1 MQDAS
6 GVKKMSK
13 ASVAVLG
20 GDLRQHYLA
29 DYMVK
34 TGCEVTCFGVM
45 PIPISDD
52 GPSPG
57 DCSFSIASSLRETVS
72 ARDWILGPMP
82 FSRDGEHLYAAPTE
96 PAGIMPEESAEIMP
110 EKSAGI
116 MPEEPAGIALVELAA
131 LLRPSQTLVGGGIP
145 ESFSDVCARKQVTVI
160 DLMEDEALARA
171 NAALTAEGLLSMLIA
186 QTPFSLTDRH
196 FLILGFG
203 RCGQE
208 IAWLLSGFSAALTA
222 YDHDPKRIG
231 LATLQGFS
239 TDLSLDY
246 DVIIN
251 TIPAQVLTGQQL
263 AQLPPHCM
271 LFDIASAPFGF
282 DLKTAR
288 ELGLA
293 LIRCPG
299 IPGAMMPQ
307 TAGELIGKSISER
320 MLSHGF

>member
-1 MQDAS
+1 
-6 GVKKMSK
+6 MSK
-13 ASVAVLG
+13 ASIAVLG

-29 DYMVK
+29 EYMVK
-34 TGCEVTCFGVM
+34 TGHEV
-45 PIPISDD
+45 
-52 GPSPG
+52 
-57 DCSFSIASSLRETVS
+57 SSLREAIS
-72 ARDWILGPMP
+72 DCDWILGPMP
-82 FSRDGEHLYAAPTE
+82 FSRDGERLYTAPTK
-96 PAGIMPEESAEIMP
+96 PAGIIPGKSAEILP
-110 EKSAGI
+110 KESAGI
-116 MPEEPAGIALVELAA
+116 TLEELAA
-131 LLRPSQTLVGGGIP
+131 LLRPGQTLVGGGIP
-145 ESFSDVCARKQVTVI
+145 ERFSAACAGKQVTVI
-160 DLMEDEALARA
+160 DLMEDEALIRA

-186 QTPFSLTDRH
+186 QTPFSLTDRR

>member
-1 MQDAS
+1 
-6 GVKKMSK
+6 MSK
-13 ASVAVLG
+13 ASIAVLG

-29 DYMVK
+29 EYMVK
-34 TGCEVTCFGVM
+34 TGHEV
-45 PIPISDD
+45 
-52 GPSPG
+52 
-57 DCSFSIASSLRETVS
+57 SSLREAIS
-72 ARDWILGPMP
+72 DCDWILGPMP
-82 FSRDGEHLYAAPTE
+82 FSRDGERLYAAPTK
-96 PAGIMPEESAEIMP
+96 PAGIMPEKSAEILP
-110 EKSAGI
+110 KESAGI
-116 MPEEPAGIALVELAA
+116 TLEELAA
-131 LLRPSQTLVGGGIP
+131 LLRPGQTLVGGGIP

-186 QTPFSLTDRH
+186 QTPFSLTNRR

>member
-1 MQDAS
+1 
-6 GVKKMSK
+6 MSK
-13 ASVAVLG
+13 ASIAVLG

-29 DYMVK
+29 EYMVK
-34 TGCEVTCFGVM
+34 TGHEV
-45 PIPISDD
+45 
-52 GPSPG
+52 
-57 DCSFSIASSLRETVS
+57 SSLREAIS
-72 ARDWILGPMP
+72 DCDWILGPMP
-82 FSRDGEHLYAAPTE
+82 FSRDGERLYTAPTK
-96 PAGIMPEESAEIMP
+96 PAGIIPGKSAEILP
-110 EKSAGI
+110 KESAGI
-116 MPEEPAGIALVELAA
+116 TLEELAA
-131 LLRPSQTLVGGGIP
+131 LLRPGQTLVGGGIP
-145 ESFSDVCARKQVTVI
+145 ERFSAACAGKQVTVI
-160 DLMEDEALARA
+160 DLREDEALIRA

-186 QTPFSLTDRH
+186 QTPFSLTDRR

>member
-1 MQDAS
+1 
-6 GVKKMSK
+6 MSK
-13 ASVAVLG
+13 ASIAVLG

-29 DYMVK
+29 EYMVK
-34 TGCEVTCFGVM
+34 TGHEV
-45 PIPISDD
+45 
-52 GPSPG
+52 
-57 DCSFSIASSLRETVS
+57 SSLREAIS
-72 ARDWILGPMP
+72 DCDWVLGPMP
-82 FSRDGEHLYAAPTE
+82 FSRDGEHLYAVPTE
-96 PAGIMPEESAEIMP
+96 PAGIMPEESA
-110 EKSAGI
+110 GI
-116 MPEEPAGIALVELAA
+116 MPEESAGIALGELAA
-131 LLRPSQTLVGGGIP
+131 LLRPGQTLVGGGIP
-145 ESFSDVCARKQVTVI
+145 ERFSAACAGKQVTVI
-160 DLMEDEALARA
+160 DLMEDEALIRA

-186 QTPFSLTDRH
+186 QTPFSLTDRR

-222 YDHDPKRIG
+222 YDHDPKRID
-231 LATLQGFS
+231 LATLQGFA

-263 AQLPPHCM
+263 AQLPAHCM

>member
-1 MQDAS
+1 
-6 GVKKMSK
+6 MSK

-29 DYMVK
+29 EYMVK
-34 TGCEVTCFGVM
+34 TGHEVTCFGVM

-52 GPSPG
+52 GPSPSECSPPG
-57 DCSFSIASSLRETVS
+57 DCSFSKAASLREAVS
-72 ARDWILGPMP
+72 DCAWILGPMP
-82 FSRDGEHLYAAPTE
+82 FSRDGERLYAAPMEPAGIMPTEPAGIMPTE
-96 PAGIMPEESAEIMP
+96 PAGIMPE
-110 EKSAGI
+110 K
-116 MPEEPAGIALVELAA
+116 PAGIALVELADV
-131 LLRPSQTLVGGGIP
+131 LRPGQTLVGGGIP
-145 ESFSDVCARKQVTVI
+145 ERFSAACAGKQVMVI
-160 DLMEDEALARA
+160 DLMEDEALIRA
-171 NAALTAEGLLSMLIA
+171 NSALTAEGLLSMLIA
-186 QTPFSLTDRH
+186 QTPFSLTDRR

-208 IAWLLSGFSAALTA
+208 IAWLLSSFSAALTA
-222 YDHDPKRIG
+222 YDHDPKRIS

-239 TDLSLDY
+239 TDLSPDY

-251 TIPAQVLTGQQL
+251 TIPAQVLTVQQL
-263 AQLPPHCM
+263 VQLPAHCM

-282 DLKTAR
+282 DPKTAR

>member
-1 MQDAS
+1 
-6 GVKKMSK
+6 MSK

-20 GDLRQHYLA
+20 GDLRQYYLA
-29 DYMVK
+29 KYMA
-34 TGCEVTCFGVM
+34 GMGHEV
-45 PIPISDD
+45 
-52 GPSPG
+52 
-57 DCSFSIASSLRETVS
+57 SSLREAIS
-72 ARDWILGPMP
+72 DCDWILGPMP
-82 FSRDGEHLYAAPTE
+82 FSRDGERLYTAPTK
-96 PAGIMPEESAEIMP
+96 PAGIIPGKSAEIRPEESA
-110 EKSAGI
+110 GI
-116 MPEEPAGIALVELAA
+116 TLEELAA
-131 LLRPSQTLVGGGIP
+131 LLRPGQTLVGGGIP
-145 ESFSDVCARKQVTVI
+145 EHFSAACAGKQVTVI
-160 DLMEDEALARA
+160 DLMEDEALIRA

-186 QTPFSLTDRH
+186 QTPFSLTDRR

-222 YDHDPKRIG
+222 YDHDPKRID

>member
-1 MQDAS
+1 
-6 GVKKMSK
+6 MSK
-13 ASVAVLG
+13 ASIAVLG

-29 DYMVK
+29 EYMVK
-34 TGCEVTCFGVM
+34 TGHEV
-45 PIPISDD
+45 
-52 GPSPG
+52 
-57 DCSFSIASSLRETVS
+57 SSLREAIS
-72 ARDWILGPMP
+72 DCDWILGPMP
-82 FSRDGEHLYAAPTE
+82 FSRDGERLYTAPTK
-96 PAGIMPEESAEIMP
+96 PVGIMPGKSAEILP
-110 EKSAGI
+110 KESAGI
-116 MPEEPAGIALVELAA
+116 TLEELAA
-131 LLRPSQTLVGGGIP
+131 LLRPGQTLVGGGIP
-145 ESFSDVCARKQVTVI
+145 EHFSAACAGKQVTVI
-160 DLMEDEALARA
+160 DLMEDEALIRA

-186 QTPFSLTDRH
+186 QTPFSLTNRR

>member
-1 MQDAS
+1 
-6 GVKKMSK
+6 MSK
-13 ASVAVLG
+13 ASIAVLG

-29 DYMVK
+29 EYMVK
-34 TGCEVTCFGVM
+34 TGYEV
-45 PIPISDD
+45 
-52 GPSPG
+52 
-57 DCSFSIASSLRETVS
+57 SSLRDAIS
-72 ARDWILGPMP
+72 DCDWILGPMP
-82 FSRDGEHLYAAPTE
+82 FSRDGERLYAAPTK
-96 PAGIMPEESAEIMP
+96 PAGIMPEKSAEILP
-110 EKSAGI
+110 KESAGI
-116 MPEEPAGIALVELAA
+116 SLEELAA
-131 LLRPSQTLVGGGIP
+131 LLRPGQTLVGGGIP
-145 ESFSDVCARKQVTVI
+145 ERFSAACAGKQVTVI
-160 DLMEDEALARA
+160 DLMEDEALIRA

-186 QTPFSLTDRH
+186 QTPFSLTDRR

-222 YDHDPKRIG
+222 YDHDPKRID

-251 TIPAQVLTGQQL
+251 TIPAQVLTRQQL

-282 DLKTAR
+282 DLKIAR

>member
-1 MQDAS
+1 
-6 GVKKMSK
+6 MSK

-20 GDLRQHYLA
+20 GDLRQYYLA
-29 DYMVK
+29 KYMA
-34 TGCEVTCFGVM
+34 GMGYEVTCFGVS
-45 PIPISDD
+45 PIPMQD
-52 GPSPG
+52 GCPPPG
-57 DCSFSIASSLRETVS
+57 DCSFSIAPSLREAIS
-72 ARDWILGPMP
+72 DCAWILGPMP
-82 FSRDGEHLYAAPTE
+82 FSRDGERLYAAPTKLAGIMPEKSAEKLPEE
-96 PAGIMPEESAEIMP
+96 PVGIMPEESA
-110 EKSAGI
+110 
-116 MPEEPAGIALVELAA
+116 GIALGELADV
-131 LLRPSQTLVGGGIP
+131 LRPGQTLVGGGIP
-145 ESFSDVCARKQVTVI
+145 EHFSAACAGKQVTVI
-160 DLMEDEALARA
+160 DLMEDEALIRA

-186 QTPFSLTDRH
+186 QTPFSLTDRR

-263 AQLPPHCM
+263 AQLPAHCM

>member
-1 MQDAS
+1 
-6 GVKKMSK
+6 MSK
-13 ASVAVLG
+13 ASIAVLG

-29 DYMVK
+29 EYMVK
-34 TGCEVTCFGVM
+34 TGHEV
-45 PIPISDD
+45 
-52 GPSPG
+52 
-57 DCSFSIASSLRETVS
+57 SSLREAIS
-72 ARDWILGPMP
+72 DCDWILGPMP
-82 FSRDGEHLYAAPTE
+82 FSRDGERLYTAPTK
-96 PAGIMPEESAEIMP
+96 PAGIMPGKSAEILP
-110 EKSAGI
+110 KESAGI
-116 MPEEPAGIALVELAA
+116 TLEELAA
-131 LLRPSQTLVGGGIP
+131 LLRPGQTLVGGGIP
-145 ESFSDVCARKQVTVI
+145 ERFSAACAGKQVTVI
-160 DLMEDEALARA
+160 DLMEDEALIRA

-186 QTPFSLTDRH
+186 QTPFSLTDRR

-222 YDHDPKRIG
+222 YDHDPKRID
-231 LATLQGFS
+231 LATLQGFA

-263 AQLPPHCM
+263 AQLPAHCM